1 MPIDGIA
8 NGVDEEVVV
17 VVIFDGVDGVDDV
30 DTAAFEVVVTA
41 ELILNSGLAMFC
53 SKTPAEPPDQS
64 VFAGI
69 NLNVQTDCDATW
81 AVPISTVQVYESV
94 DVTSMPSL

>member
-1 MPIDGIA
+1 MSIDGIA

-17 VVIFDGVDGVDDV
+17 VVIFDGVDGVDV
-30 DTAAFEVVVTA
+30 DAAAFEVVVTA

-53 SKTPAEPPDQS
+53 SKPPAEPSDHS
-64 VFAGI
+64 VFAGM
-69 NLNVQTDCDATW
+69 NLNTQTGCDATW
-81 AVPISTVQVYESV
+81 AVPKSTVQVYESV